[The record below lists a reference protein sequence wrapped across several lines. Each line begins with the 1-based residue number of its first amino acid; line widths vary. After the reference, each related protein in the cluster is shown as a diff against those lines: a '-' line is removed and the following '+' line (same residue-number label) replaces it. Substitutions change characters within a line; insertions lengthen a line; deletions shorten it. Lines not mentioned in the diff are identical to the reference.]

1 MLKLDSTI
9 VVGEVVEANLRV
21 RTGPGS
27 PGKIFNPCKPWKSP
41 GIFLL
46 SPGKS
51 HRTLFK
57 KNCEMHFVDFI
68 ASNNC
73 DCKFSYHIKT
83 SFCVGNHCLV
93 LKRYTWS
100 TLLLYSDDIN
110 Y

>member
-57 KNCEMHFVDFI
+57 KIAKCILLISLQVTIAIVNFRIISKLHFVLETT
-68 ASNNC
+68 A
-73 DCKFSYHIKT
+73 
-83 SFCVGNHCLV
+83 
-93 LKRYTWS
+93 
-100 TLLLYSDDIN
+100 
-110 Y
+110 